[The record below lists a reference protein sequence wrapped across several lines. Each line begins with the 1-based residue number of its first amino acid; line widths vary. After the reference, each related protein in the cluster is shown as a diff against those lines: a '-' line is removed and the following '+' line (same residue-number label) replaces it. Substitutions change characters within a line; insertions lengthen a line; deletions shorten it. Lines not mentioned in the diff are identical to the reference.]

1 MLVTSKIS
9 IDKLISDN
17 DDVDG
22 RWFLGVILSWHMDF
36 AYPDEWSVIHQS
48 VCSDLLILATPAEVV
63 CSAWNKT

>member
-36 AYPDEWSVIHQS
+36 AYPDE
-48 VCSDLLILATPAEVV
+48 
-63 CSAWNKT
+63 